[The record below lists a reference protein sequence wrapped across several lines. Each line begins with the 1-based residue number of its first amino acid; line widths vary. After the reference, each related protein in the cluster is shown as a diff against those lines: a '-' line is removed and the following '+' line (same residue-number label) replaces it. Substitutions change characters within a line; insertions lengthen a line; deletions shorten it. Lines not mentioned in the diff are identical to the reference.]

1 MQGSSKISE
10 QQPVKALP
18 EIKVDGVE
26 IRLIRLP
33 LVEPFETSFG
43 KIDSRLIFLV
53 CLEANGLRGWGEVVA
68 SEEPR
73 YSYETVGTAFHV
85 LRDFLAPAVL
95 QGTITN
101 LDDLVQRL
109 GPVRGHNM
117 AKAGL
122 ELAFMHLLAQIQ
134 GMSLAT
140 LIGGERKKVSVGVSL
155 GIQPKISR
163 L

>member
-1 MQGSSKISE
+1 MHGSSKIFD
-10 QQPVKALP
+10 QQPEKRIVD
-18 EIKVDGVE
+18 IKVDGVE

-85 LRDFLAPAVL
+85 SRDFLSQSLMA
-95 QGTITN
+95 
-101 LDDLVQRL
+101 
-109 GPVRGHNM
+109 GPIPR
-117 AKAGL
+117 ADA
-122 ELAFMHLLAQIQ
+122 
-134 GMSLAT
+134 
-140 LIGGERKKVSVGVSL
+140 
-155 GIQPKISR
+155 
-163 L
+163 